1 MSCTSSILLATLNQG
16 WCKVKGENE
25 WNAQRR
31 INTLEANLWSRV
43 QSVNLWSNL
52 KSESYLFQGRSRME
66 SKNQKGRQFLHRP
79 RGQQSLHCPDILRK
93 EQQLSHRSQIQN
105 KKFWKCTNAGQ
116 AWVQHL
122 KKAGKEPEIG
132 LEYEWRRI
140 QRPPFLSHSQLLGG
154 WVG

>member
-1 MSCTSSILLATLNQG
+1 MHNG
-16 WCKVKGENE
+16 K
-25 WNAQRR
+25 WN
-31 INTLEANLWSRV
+31 ILEANLWSRV

-105 KKFWKCTNAGQ
+105 EKFWNAQMPAKRGCN
-116 AWVQHL
+116 
-122 KKAGKEPEIG
+122 I
-132 LEYEWRRI
+132 WRRRGRSRRLAWKGVTMNSKTPI
-140 QRPPFLSHSQLLGG
+140 LSHSQLLGG
-154 WVG
+154 WGSQVLYLTIGHFCRVVIFISMFT